1 MINILIS
8 ILCIIGGIILVV
20 FTDRVIEYQIRSNM
34 SKRIETLTTAI
45 YILSMAILFTT
56 GIVLGV
62 LIFAGALLW

>member
-45 YILSMAILFTT
+45 YILSMTTLFTT

-62 LIFAGALLW
+62 LIFAGAL